1 MKNIGADQDRDQSF
15 TSVTEKFSQSEPKK
29 TFHPF
34 KKISHRNF
42 FLRLDEWK
50 KMNLIIGLEKFG
62 AATKIKELMASAS
75 DSD

>member
-15 TSVTEKFSQSEPKK
+15 TSVTEKFSQSEPKN
-29 TFHPF
+29 FSPVQ
-34 KKISHRNF
+34 KISHRNF

>member
-15 TSVTEKFSQSEPKK
+15 TSVTEKFSQSETKK

-34 KKISHRNF
+34 KKLVTETF
-42 FLRLDEWK
+42 FWDSMSEK